1 MTPERIIEIRD
12 EHLPSQ
18 GEAFD
23 CLAFGAAIA
32 REERRA
38 TLTEAAEA
46 CTDERVAAHETG
58 EPSDMAYNF
67 TCDHCALAITKLRDR
82 EPR

>member
-23 CLAFGAAIA
+23 CLAFGLAIA
-32 REERRA
+32 REERHA
-38 TLTEAAEA
+38 ALTEAAAVGYDAVPERLPHASSAVREA
-46 CTDERVAAHETG
+46 ILD
-58 EPSDMAYNF
+58 
-67 TCDHCALAITKLRDR
+67 LRDQPK
-82 EPR
+82 E